1 MGNKIYRTLS
11 LATAVLLLLGLGI
24 TGREAHAQDS
34 WLIYVTTTEDLR
46 DYELNSNCSVGQPM
60 GGPCSL
66 RAAIYEASHFTLE
79 PVKIML
85 PPGEYKLTRAE
96 PGYEGEEEDHY
107 GDLDFPDLADGKHTY
122 IRIIGTGGRNPS
134 VIDANFIDRVMEIGK
149 NQRVSLENLVL
160 KNGFAGGV
168 YNPYGGGL
176 KVYEASVELYNVRL
190 TNNKA
195 QGQFGLFPSYGGG
208 IYSEKSYLRL
218 EDCELDHNT
227 SDASSAIHMKDN
239 NWTTIILSSTIHHN
253 IVSEYETFAGHIY
266 LENELVMTNSTMSDN
281 QGGDFNIVS
290 DAPALIQH
298 STLISSGEL
307 GSIDSQSGDLKL
319 WFNILQVIPIP
330 GDNQGIVCSVPFI
343 SRPSLGG
350 NIFSDE
356 SCTPGANDAVYPYS
370 DMFLGPLGNYGG
382 ITPTIPLRP
391 DSPAVNYKIF
401 DCTNAYGQRL
411 WIDQREK
418 SRNDYRCDPGSF
430 ELQAG
435 EDPTALY
442 LPAIAR

>member
-1 MGNKIYRTLS
+1 MGKKIFRTLS

-24 TGREAHAQDS
+24 TDREAHAQDS

-46 DYELNSNCSVGQPM
+46 DFELNYNCSVGQPM

-66 RAAIYEASHFTLE
+66 RAAIYEASRHTLE

-107 GDLDFPDLADGKHTY
+107 GDLDFPDLADGKHTN
-122 IRIIGTGGRNPS
+122 IRIIGTEGWNNPS

-176 KVYEASVELYNVRL
+176 KVYEANVKLIYVRL

-208 IYSEKSYLRL
+208 IYSEKSYL
-218 EDCELDHNT
+218 EMYQCEFNYNT
-227 SDASSAIHMKDN
+227 SDVSSAIHVKDHHG
-239 NWTTIILSSTIHHN
+239 TTDISYSTFHNN
-253 IVSEYETFAGHIY
+253 IVNGSQDETSYMYF
-266 LENELVMTNSTMSDN
+266 ENELVMTNSTMSDN
-281 QGGDFNIVS
+281 QGGDYNIMS
-290 DAPALIQH
+290 IAPALIQN
-298 STLISSGEL
+298 STLASRGQPGIIHTTSNNL
-307 GSIDSQSGDLKL
+307 GLL
-319 WFNILQVIPIP
+319 NNILQIIPVQ
-330 GDNQGIVCSVPFI
+330 GYNLGIVCNVPEYNN
-343 SRPSLGG
+343 PSLGG

-356 SCTPGANDAVYPYS
+356 SCKPVANDAVITYI
-370 DMFLGPLGNYGG
+370 DMFLGPLGKYGG
-382 ITPTIPLRP
+382 FAPTIPLLLS
-391 DSPAVNYKIF
+391 SPAVDF
-401 DCTNAYGQRL
+401 GDGVCQDAYGEIMY
-411 WIDQREK
+411 WDQRYEL
-418 SRNDYRCDPGSF
+418 RDNRCDPGSF
-430 ELQAG
+430 ELQAD
-435 EDPTALY
+435 EEPTALY